1 MWKRAISSGASFAC
15 FSFLTS
21 FMCFFSY
28 FILFL
33 LSSPPHHDFILLVS
47 RLSLDFQSYFSS
59 LASLCSAFR
68 PLSTTHPSPFPRLF
82 PPLPP
87 SPPSSSL
94 GRLPF
99 PICHWRRH
107 LTNPLRRP
115 DSLCWWHWRTYLSRL
130 CFLPLF
136 FFFSRWVG
144 EELPNLLMERRGD
157 VRVSW
162 LQDEPQIAAKCRLF
176 THRGT
181 ALQRDDCWQR
191 CHPVIAENS
200 FPHLLPTPQ
209 GFYILLHVLFI
220 LSSLFALQSI
230 LMSSPWPCLKNMK
243 SWFQKQTMF
252 STPAPSLLSPQSY
265 CLIRGAFKN
274 AKRGEIE
281 PLCKKKLCPLTD
293 FFCGRIS
300 SSSFS

>member
-47 RLSLDFQSYFSS
+47 RLPLDFQSYFSS
-59 LASLCSAFR
+59 LASLCSAFRHR

-115 DSLCWWHWRTYLSRL
+115 DSLCWRRHASDDTGALTCLACVSCRSFSSSRGEWARSCRTCWRRDGEMFGCRDCNRSRR
-130 CFLPLF
+130 LPLNAGF
-136 FFFSRWVG
+136 
-144 EELPNLLMERRGD
+144 LL
-157 VRVSW
+157 
-162 LQDEPQIAAKCRLF
+162 IAAPHF
-176 THRGT
+176 RGMT
-181 ALQRDDCWQR
+181 VGKG
-191 CHPVIAENS
+191 VI
-200 FPHLLPTPQ
+200 
-209 GFYILLHVLFI
+209 
-220 LSSLFALQSI
+220 
-230 LMSSPWPCLKNMK
+230 
-243 SWFQKQTMF
+243 
-252 STPAPSLLSPQSY
+252 
-265 CLIRGAFKN
+265 R
-274 AKRGEIE
+274 
-281 PLCKKKLCPLTD
+281 
-293 FFCGRIS
+293 
-300 SSSFS
+300 